1 MATTLEILFEAEEI
15 MREILNATRR
25 DEFEEALR
33 IVEGVRRT
41 IVLSYRQ
48 DLSDSGI
55 SLGKLLNQLE
65 RPIAHPYGPS

>member
-33 IVEGVRRT
+33 IVEGPLFYLTDRT
-41 IVLSYRQ
+41 FPIVGY
-48 DLSDSGI
+48 
-55 SLGKLLNQLE
+55 
-65 RPIAHPYGPS
+65 PSVSF